1 MRKHLIVAVIICT
14 VFIWLTACG
23 EGAVETPEDQ
33 MGSDENI
40 NIEEIILQ
48 EDPYFT
54 VMDMGGYEYYYAIY
68 NSDGKL
74 VKEGNAYQWQ
84 PVITYIDGNTI
95 EIHTSAGTGIYFC
108 TYYDILHDRF
118 SELYESPLAAEY
130 GKVAYLDCSV
140 TVGETV
146 LVVEDLFEENG
157 YREEFYLDIPKVV
170 TAVTDTIFIDDDLL
184 YILYRS
190 QDLQEER
197 VSIIDLRDCTV
208 TTGFSQRIYPINSE
222 LYNLETE
229 REYKE
234 AFYAAITNQVAM
246 EYQGGRT
253 VYFRDY
259 FRNRNDLSDLSYLF
273 LDCDGDGL
281 PELAMDGFLQEGP
294 CILKYLP
301 EERRVAVFIQLR
313 SEDWVLLGPGEAGC
327 CFYLT
332 SYADHYNYI
341 TWNSQGETE
350 QVLFFEHNYNSSK
363 KKDEYLVGTNPLFYI
378 EKELWDE
385 ITEGFFE
392 AMEHPMEMMSFEE
405 VFGEDFSPKMLDDGE
420 DYYQWLYDDWYDC
433 YDYWWERNLPFADEK
448 TFKTIKAAYGEIA
461 FQGEFQQGDLELQ
474 EKYKRG
480 FLKLLRNELPFLN
493 QETGEMIYL
502 KDFRDLTGDYE
513 LDITKC
519 KYIFFDADEDG
530 VPELGIRN
538 EDYRLEEYFVKYD
551 VETES
556 FILWYEMIG
565 SWEMWFGSG
574 KLANPWGGAKYQ
586 YFAQLGENGEI
597 ECQTN
602 CISDW
607 YSEDLH
613 LHMVMLPDYADEERE
628 VTVTEEMMAQGVF
641 IRYDNQWY
649 FRLTEGQY
657 NEVTA
662 AFLEAYNW
670 AGEEIYKVTYTYDE
684 LFGSFS
690 TS

>member
-33 MGSDENI
+33 IGSDENI

-301 EERRVAVFIQLR
+301 EEGRVAVFIQLR
-313 SEDWVLLGPGEAGC
+313 SEDWVLLGPGEAGR

-448 TFKTIKAAYGEIA
+448 TFETIKAAYGEIA
-461 FQGEFQQGDLELQ
+461 FQGKFQQGDLELQ

-519 KYIFFDADEDG
+519 KYIFLMQMRM
-530 VPELGIRN
+530 VCQN
-538 EDYRLEEYFVKYD
+538 W
-551 VETES
+551 ES
-556 FILWYEMIG
+556 VMRITV
-565 SWEMWFGSG
+565 SRS
-574 KLANPWGGAKYQ
+574 
-586 YFAQLGENGEI
+586 
-597 ECQTN
+597 
-602 CISDW
+602 IS
-607 YSEDLH
+607 LN
-613 LHMVMLPDYADEERE
+613 
-628 VTVTEEMMAQGVF
+628 MMSKQRV
-641 IRYDNQWY
+641 
-649 FRLTEGQY
+649 
-657 NEVTA
+657 
-662 AFLEAYNW
+662 
-670 AGEEIYKVTYTYDE
+670 
-684 LFGSFS
+684 LFCGMR
-690 TS
+690 